1 MKVNSFF
8 ELMGAVVL
16 LAIVTDVVTSKN
28 TASIV
33 TQSGNAFSN
42 ILKSAQ
48 GK

>member
-8 ELMGAVVL
+8 ELLGSVVVL
-16 LAIVTDVVTSKN
+16 AMLTDVVTSKN

-33 TQSGNAFSN
+33 TSGGNAFSN
-42 ILKSAQ
+42 ILRSAQ

>member
-8 ELMGAVVL
+8 ELLGSIVVL
-16 LAIVTDVVTSKN
+16 AMITDVVSSKN

-33 TQSGNAFSN
+33 TNSGNAFAN
-42 ILKSAQ
+42 VLKSAQ

>member
-8 ELMGAVVL
+8 ELMGAIVG
-16 LAIVTDVVTSKN
+16 LAMLTDIVTSKN
-28 TASIV
+28 TATIV

-42 ILKSAQ
+42 VLKSAQ

>member
-8 ELMGAVVL
+8 ELLGSIVVL
-16 LAIVTDVVTSKN
+16 AMLTDVVTSKN
-28 TASIV
+28 SASIV
-33 TQSGNAFSN
+33 TSTGNAFSN